1 MKREYTALELQ
12 AHILWKLYKDGNWS
26 EIYTNYDKFKHR
38 LSIVVKNNGKNVD
51 RQVKELMKLRLV
63 LSRKN
68 GKTISINPYAM
79 LTIKNL
85 IQEQLGFKL

>member
-12 AHILWKLYKDGNWS
+12 AHILWKLYEGGNWS
-26 EIYTNYDKFKHR
+26 EKYTNYDEFKRR
-38 LSIVVKNNGKNVD
+38 LSIVIKNNGKNVN
-51 RQVKELMKLRLV
+51 RQVRELIKLRLV

-68 GKTISINPYAM
+68 ARTISVNPYAM

-85 IQEQLGFKL
+85 IREQLGFEL